1 MTPTLEFPEGGKVL
15 VIGCD
20 LAEVGRIKD
29 AHERNGQAFLDKVFT
44 PAEQKYCLDKANP
57 YPSLAARWAAKEAV
71 SKAFT
76 TGIGAEVGLLTVEI
90 EKGGNGQPVANL
102 SGNALVLLGRFGGK
116 EVKVSLSHT
125 QELAMAV
132 AVIIG

>member
-1 MTPTLEFPEGGKVL
+1 MYTNLEIPEGGKVL
-15 VIGCD
+15 GIGCD
-20 LAEVGRIKD
+20 LAEVGRIEE
-29 AHERNGQAFLDKVFT
+29 AHSRNGQAFLDKVFT
-44 PAEQKYCLDKANP
+44 PAEQGYCLKKSNP

-90 EKGGNGQPVANL
+90 TLGTRGQPLVKLHGGAF
-102 SGNALVLLGRFGGK
+102 VLLGRFGGK

-125 QELAMAV
+125 AQLAMAMA
-132 AVIIG
+132 AVLG